1 MERKNHHM
9 RSINAIQIRKKFGE
23 IIDRIVKTKE
33 PVTVS
38 RANKPLVVIL
48 PYDQYA
54 PFHASEERRARLRKA
69 SEAMDAWAE
78 QNAQAL
84 KGLDAV
90 SLIREQRDR

>member
-1 MERKNHHM
+1 M
-9 RSINAIQIRKKFGE
+9 RSITAIQIRQKFGQ
-23 IIDRIVKTKE
+23 IIDRIVKTRE
-33 PVTVS
+33 PVTIS

-54 PFHASEERRARLRKA
+54 PFQASVERRERLQRA
-69 SEAMDAWAE
+69 SQAMDAWAE
-78 QNAQAL
+78 RNAKAL